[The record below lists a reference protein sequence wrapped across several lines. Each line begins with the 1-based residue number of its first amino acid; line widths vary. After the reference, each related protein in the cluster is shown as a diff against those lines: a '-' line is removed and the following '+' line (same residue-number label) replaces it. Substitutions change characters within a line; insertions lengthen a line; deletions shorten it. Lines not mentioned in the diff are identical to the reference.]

1 MKRLLIA
8 GLAFALAF
16 IAVLPTTHA
25 QDNSTA
31 STFYITPDGRFSVEV
46 PEGWAAAGD
55 ATGVQV
61 VNRPAMLTDTALVL
75 QPGDAGLLVLA
86 LGWEDLYGLGMTPDA
101 TLLEV
106 GEFLINFLLSP
117 QGDAITIGGAGEVEL
132 ANETIIRAVATND
145 TTTFV
150 MHVYDHLAPGYLG
163 VRIFTGLNGEL
174 GEGAE
179 NEMLAIA
186 QTVQFSLELSQT
198 HTASDGTVTF
208 SFPKNF
214 VAVEDRPTVH
224 YIYDSEATREAAEA
238 QEDTA
243 AGQVRML
250 TIAVD
255 PAQLP
260 QVNDE
265 TLKAVALEVAGQI
278 AGDSDNNPVVGEP
291 TVLDSEVLVGTTVV
305 IEADS
310 DVAEG
315 GVVVVYNE
323 AANVIAV
330 VVYAGGLHEGHQ
342 LLLTALNVANTMTA
356 SFAPQS

>member
-16 IAVLPTTHA
+16 IALVPTTHA
-25 QDNSTA
+25 QDNTATSTL
-31 STFYITPDGRFSVEV
+31 YITPDVRFSIEL

-55 ATGVQV
+55 ASGLQV
-61 VNRPAMLTDTALVL
+61 VNRPAMLADESLVL
-75 QPGDAGLLVLA
+75 QPGDLGFMILA
-86 LGWEDLYGLGMTPDA
+86 LGWQDLLGLGMKEDA

-106 GEFLINFLLSP
+106 GEFLFPFLLSG
-117 QGDAITIGGAGEVEL
+117 QGDAVTYGNPGEVEY
-132 ANETIIRAVATND
+132 ADETIIRTVATD
-145 TTTFV
+145 ATSTYALHLF
-150 MHVYDHLAPGYLG
+150 DHLAPGYVG
-163 VRIFTGLNGEL
+163 VRIFTGLTGEF
-174 GEGAE
+174 GEGEE

-186 QTVQFSLELSQT
+186 KTVQFGLELSQT
-198 HTASDGTVTF
+198 HTASDGTVSF
-208 SFPKNF
+208 SFPTDYI
-214 VAVEDRPTVH
+214 AVEDRPTVH

-238 QEDTA
+238 QQDTA

-260 QVNDE
+260 QRDE
-265 TLKAVALEVAGQI
+265 ATLKAVALEVAGQI
-278 AGDSDNNPVVGEP
+278 SEDSDNNPVVGEP
-291 TVLDSEVLVGTTVV
+291 TVLVSDVLIGTTVV

-330 VVYAGGLHEGHQ
+330 VVYAGGLGEGHQ